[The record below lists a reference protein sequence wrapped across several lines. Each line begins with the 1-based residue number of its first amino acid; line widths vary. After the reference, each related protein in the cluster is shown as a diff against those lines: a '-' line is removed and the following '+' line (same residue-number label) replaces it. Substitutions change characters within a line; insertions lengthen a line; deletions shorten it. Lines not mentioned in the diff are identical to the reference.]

1 MGEAFSR
8 NIFYFLFVSDWRQVV
23 FLFGFFCGLF
33 CSRDWNSNPVC
44 DEPAGLL
51 KVSFLMF
58 LLGADVFLV
67 VIKIK
72 RLTEFPFTLTND
84 EKCVVVLVFVVVSL
98 VVTSLSSGPSFLGGL
113 DSKYGIPQ
121 HVLNTKGKWQVAV
134 LLSVL

>member
-1 MGEAFSR
+1 
-8 NIFYFLFVSDWRQVV
+8 
-23 FLFGFFCGLF
+23 
-33 CSRDWNSNPVC
+33 
-44 DEPAGLL
+44 
-51 KVSFLMF
+51 MF

-121 HVLNTKGKWQVAV
+121 HVLNTKGK
-134 LLSVL
+134 

>member
-1 MGEAFSR
+1 
-8 NIFYFLFVSDWRQVV
+8 
-23 FLFGFFCGLF
+23 
-33 CSRDWNSNPVC
+33 
-44 DEPAGLL
+44 
-51 KVSFLMF
+51 MF

-84 EKCVVVLVFVVVSL
+84 EKCVVFVVVSL

-121 HVLNTKGKWQVAV
+121 HVLNTKGK
-134 LLSVL
+134 